1 MQGWLFA
8 LILSS
13 VITVL
18 SVITEK
24 NNKKLNL
31 FAAKTFLISFVSI
44 YCGWTFL
51 ISEATYSKVK
61 NDSCDILQSDK

>member
-51 ISEATYSKVK
+51 IAE
-61 NDSCDILQSDK
+61 CDVIQEIDTGDPPF

>member
-8 LILSS
+8 LILSCI
-13 VITVL
+13 ITVL

-31 FAAKTFLISFVSI
+31 FAAKTFLISFIVI

-51 ISEATYSKVK
+51 IEE
-61 NDSCDILQSDK
+61 CDVIKEIDTGDPPF